1 MVNVSEYPSQ
11 RNPRPVKNKKPTPPA
26 WGSLFQQRIQ
36 LVVLHI
42 ESQAGALVVQ
52 QSADAADGFPRYS
65 RDGHTVHDIGILG
78 GNTQGGT

>member
-1 MVNVSEYPSQ
+1 MGGHGPPLSWIWREPSAVRHIAARRGGLQ
-11 RNPRPVKNKKPTPPA
+11 K
-26 WGSLFQQRIQ
+26 GIQ

-78 GNTQGGT
+78 GNAQGGT